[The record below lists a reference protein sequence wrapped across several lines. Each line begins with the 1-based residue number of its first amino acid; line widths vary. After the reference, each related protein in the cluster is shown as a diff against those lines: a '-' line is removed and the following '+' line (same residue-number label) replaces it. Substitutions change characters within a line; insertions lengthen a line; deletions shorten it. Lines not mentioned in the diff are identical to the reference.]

1 MLKGHVFSKQ
11 LFENPVF
18 AAFINTF
25 LNGTDGVSN
34 NFKNGMQITYSGSTL
49 NVDSGLVCIQ
59 GRFIEEDTSTEVPA
73 GNDNSYCKLVIEI
86 DLDKENTESELN
98 QVAYK
103 IVKSSTGYP
112 NLTQS
117 NIVKNVSGI
126 YQYELA
132 RFRNGLNGISDFQ
145 DMRTF
150 LDMQSIYNQITTEY
164 QAVLEQLE
172 AELSDVKDGSAYLLK
187 SGGKITGNLNIDGE
201 FYISG
206 KILRKTVYSENNEYK
221 QSTKFIFERSGNLV
235 NVKAYVTVKKGAPE
249 SPTFFKY
256 ASIESDSFG
265 AFGYFDIPEWAKTKE
280 SVEPNEEIL
289 NLAFITSYSSKNEA
303 IRAHFR
309 KVVNEKGEYYLFMGT
324 IEYDETS
331 TIDDN
336 ISEQQFSF
344 SYFVE

>member
-34 NFKNGMQITYSGSTL
+34 NFKNGMQITYNGSTL
-49 NVDSGLVCIQ
+49 NIDSGLVCIQ
-59 GRFIEEDTSTEVPA
+59 GRFIEEDTSTEIPA

-164 QAVLEQLE
+164 QAVLKQLE

-187 SGGKITGNLNIDGE
+187 SGGTADGDFTFTGNIVANNLTN
-201 FYISG
+201 SN
-206 KILRKTVYSENNEYK
+206 RK
-221 QSTKFIFERSGNLV
+221 
-235 NVKAYVTVKKGAPE
+235 
-249 SPTFFKY
+249 
-256 ASIESDSFG
+256 
-265 AFGYFDIPEWAKTKE
+265 
-280 SVEPNEEIL
+280 
-289 NLAFITSYSSKNEA
+289 
-303 IRAHFR
+303 
-309 KVVNEKGEYYLFMGT
+309 
-324 IEYDETS
+324 
-331 TIDDN
+331 
-336 ISEQQFSF
+336 
-344 SYFVE
+344 